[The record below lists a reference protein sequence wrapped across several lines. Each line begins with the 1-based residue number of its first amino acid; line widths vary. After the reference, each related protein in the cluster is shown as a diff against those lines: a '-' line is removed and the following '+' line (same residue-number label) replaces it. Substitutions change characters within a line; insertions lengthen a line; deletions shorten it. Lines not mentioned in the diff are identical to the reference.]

1 MYESSIVPKYIA
13 MKSMKPSPR
22 TVPPTGN
29 VIASN
34 PKLRKEFLEDLP
46 AGVKNKVRGVDL
58 ALINEAIIAILDGQ
72 ATINGKAPVSRS
84 ETFIVIASYFKTA
97 KTSLNMF
104 YDGAVNVERNYTVAI
119 KYKDQPFTYKY
130 PEVVIEN

>member
-1 MYESSIVPKYIA
+1 MHKSATVPKYYP
-13 MKSMKPSPR
+13 MKSMKRPIPHTSSIV
-22 TVPPTGN
+22 T
-29 VIASN
+29 SN

-46 AGVKNKVRGVDL
+46 AGVKNKVRGIDL

-104 YDGAVNVERNYTVAI
+104 YDGFVANVQDNYTVAI
-119 KYKDQPFTYKY
+119 KYKDQPFTYKF
-130 PEVVIEN
+130 PELPVEN

>member
-1 MYESSIVPKYIA
+1 
-13 MKSMKPSPR
+13 MKSMKPGLKTIP
-22 TVPPTGN
+22 TTGN

-46 AGVKNKVRGVDL
+46 AGVKNKVRGIDL

-104 YDGAVNVERNYTVAI
+104 YDGAVNVQHNYTVAI